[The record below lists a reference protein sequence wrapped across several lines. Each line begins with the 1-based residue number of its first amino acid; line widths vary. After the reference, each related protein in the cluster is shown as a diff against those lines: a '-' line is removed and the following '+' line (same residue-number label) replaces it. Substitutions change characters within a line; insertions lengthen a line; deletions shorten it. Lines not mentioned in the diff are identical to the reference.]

1 MRPSALRAFLRST
14 PAGPTRMGSRDGR
27 ICWFVVL
34 EPQPTLC
41 NYPPMKKPTTIPGGE
56 GTGRRRIAVAAYEGA
71 ELLDVTGP
79 IEVFN
84 LLNRCVGE
92 EVSRECGYEV
102 LLLGE
107 HAGPFSTSAGIMM
120 VADLAWQELQADTDT
135 IFVPGSPDGA
145 LAVALENETLLEWLR
160 STPTFAKRVASVC
173 TGAFLLAEAG
183 LLDGRR
189 APTHWMDLERLAS
202 EYPQVVVEQDAIY
215 TRDAHIATSAG
226 VTAGMDLALALVE
239 EDFGRKMA
247 LNVARRM
254 VMFLKRPGGQA
265 QFSTQLRAQ
274 MVEGGQ
280 LAALLA
286 WLRENHCRKVTVEE
300 LAGRAA
306 MSPRN
311 FARVFLRETGKTP
324 ARYLD
329 QLRLERSISL
339 MEDDALSLDR
349 VATESGF
356 TCAEQMRRVFIRE
369 MGVTPLAYRTRF

>member
-1 MRPSALRAFLRST
+1 ML
-14 PAGPTRMGSRDGR
+14 
-27 ICWFVVL
+27 
-34 EPQPTLC
+34 TLC
-41 NYPPMKKPTTIPGGE
+41 NYPPMKKPTNISGAENTR
-56 GTGRRRIAVAAYEGA
+56 RRRIAIAAYQGA

-92 EVSRECGYEV
+92 EEGRKCGYEV
-102 LLLGE
+102 LLLAE
-107 HAGPFSTSAGIMM
+107 RAGTFSTSAGITM
-120 VADLAWQELQADTDT
+120 VADLAWQELQAETDT
-135 IFVPGSPDGA
+135 VFVPGSPDGA
-145 LAVALENETLLEWLR
+145 LAAALENETLLEWLR
-160 STPTFAKRVASVC
+160 STPTFSRRVASVC

-189 APTHWMDLERLAS
+189 ATTHWMDLERLAR
-202 EYPQVVVEQDAIY
+202 EYPQIMVEQDAIY

-247 LNVARRM
+247 LTVARRM

-280 LAALLA
+280 LGPLLA
-286 WLRENHCRKVTVEE
+286 WLRENHCGKVTVEE

-311 FARVFLRETGKTP
+311 FARVFVRETGKTP
-324 ARYLD
+324 GKYLD
-329 QLRLERSISL
+329 QLRLERSINL
-339 MEDDALSLDR
+339 MEDRALSMDR
-349 VATESGF
+349 IAAESGF
-356 TCAEQMRRVFIRE
+356 TCAEHMRRVFIRE

>member
-1 MRPSALRAFLRST
+1 
-14 PAGPTRMGSRDGR
+14 
-27 ICWFVVL
+27 
-34 EPQPTLC
+34 
-41 NYPPMKKPTTIPGGE
+41 MKKPTTIPGRE
-56 GTGRRRIAVAAYEGA
+56 GTGRRRIAVAAYHGA

-84 LLNRCVGE
+84 MLNRCLGDE
-92 EVSRECGYEV
+92 EAEKCGYEV
-102 LLLGE
+102 LLM
-107 HAGPFSTSAGIMM
+107 AQQPGPFASSPGIKL
-120 VADLAWQELQADTDT
+120 VADLAWQELPAGTDT
-135 IFVPGSPDGA
+135 VFVPGSPDDA
-145 LAVALENETLLEWLR
+145 LAEALKNEPLVQWLR
-160 STPTFAKRVASVC
+160 STPTLARRVVSVC

-189 APTHWMDLERLAS
+189 ATTHWMDLERLAR
-202 EYPQVVVEQDAIY
+202 EYPQVMVEQDAIY
-215 TRDAHIATSAG
+215 TRDGHIATSAG

-286 WLRENHCRKVTVEE
+286 WLKDNHCRKVTVEE

-329 QLRLERSISL
+329 QLRLERSINL

-349 VATESGF
+349 VAAESGF